1 MGGSTGADVAH
12 TTATTAAED
21 TRRSQR
27 GSARWRLAARVS
39 VVVVL
44 ATVMAVC
51 HRDLV
56 RSVSALAHLNVRWFA
71 LAVLAEAVSVTSF
84 ALSRR
89 RLMAVSGRPPR
100 RRSMVAITV
109 SGTAL
114 STSLPFAGTG
124 LAAFYE
130 YRQFRQRGVDA
141 ATSGWTLAV
150 SGIFSTSSLALLLV
164 VGAVL
169 GGKGFGAAAGFA
181 GAALYLVPG
190 VAVLLA
196 LRYHQVRQAL
206 SHLFLH
212 AAAAV
217 ERLRRRPP
225 SRDRLE
231 GLPDRLEEFLDRIAS
246 LRLPAR
252 GSLAVF
258 ALATLNWAADC
269 AALGLAIQATG
280 LPVPWH
286 ALLLAY
292 GAGAAVGSTGLTPGG
307 FGLVELAVAAAL
319 TAGGLP
325 AAGALAA
332 VLVYRVVNFWL
343 IIAVG
348 WLLML
353 RPGARRAPSVE
364 PDRG

>member
-1 MGGSTGADVAH
+1 VVA
-12 TTATTAAED
+12 
-21 TRRSQR
+21 
-27 GSARWRLAARVS
+27 
-39 VVVVL
+39 VL

-206 SHLFLH
+206 SHLFLS
-212 AAAAV
+212 AAGAV
-217 ERLRRRPP
+217 QRLRRRPAQ
-225 SRDRLE
+225 DRLD

-258 ALATLNWAADC
+258 ALAALNWAADC

-343 IIAVG
+343 IIAAG

-353 RPGARRAPSVE
+353 RPGARHAPSVE